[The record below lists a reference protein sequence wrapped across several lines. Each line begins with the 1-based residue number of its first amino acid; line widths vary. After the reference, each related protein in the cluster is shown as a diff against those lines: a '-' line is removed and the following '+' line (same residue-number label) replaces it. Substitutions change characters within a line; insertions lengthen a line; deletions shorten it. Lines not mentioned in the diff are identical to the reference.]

1 MAGPTKMP
9 FVKAFACAGIAFCIA
24 IVALLM
30 FVGLPG
36 PAASE
41 AIGRLFAAV
50 AVPALITGFF
60 ARRSA
65 VVWPL
70 WRIAATF
77 VGIAIVVMA
86 ITVVGRN
93 RS

>member
-1 MAGPTKMP
+1 
-9 FVKAFACAGIAFCIA
+9 V
-24 IVALLM
+24 
-30 FVGLPG
+30 FVGAPG
-36 PAASE
+36 PAAGE

-50 AVPALITGFF
+50 VIPALITGFL

-65 VVWPL
+65 VIWPL

-77 VGIAIVVMA
+77 IGIAVIVMA
-86 ITVVGRN
+86 ITVGGRN